1 MTTWTITNRITGET
15 LHAYTA
21 DAPYPWDGMGF
32 DTCNHTAAVDAA
44 PQQPAR
50 KVSKLTFMNRLTDAE
65 LAGIYSASKVS
76 TAVEV
81 WLAKFHATSVEPDGT
96 SIDLDDPR
104 TVAGM
109 HALEAAGLI
118 GLGRAAEVLA

>member
-1 MTTWTITNRITGET
+1 MTTWIVTNRITGET

-21 DAPYPWDGMGF
+21 SAPYPWDGMEF
-32 DTCNHTAAVDAA
+32 DTCNHAAVIEVN
-44 PQQPAR
+44 PISTR
-50 KVSKLTFMNRLTDAE
+50 KISKLSFMNRLTDIE
-65 LAGIYSASKVS
+65 LAGIYSAAKVS

-104 TVAGM
+104 TIAGM

-118 GLGRAAEVLA
+118 GAGRAAEVLA